1 MEKFSAW
8 RDPGTGVQASVI
20 TSLIGISSNFIS
32 SALFDARAPP
42 INKIIGRL
50 RSCCFWNSIRRV
62 QEYAGLNIA
71 RVICGIPPGLR
82 SIAILGRIFL
92 CLLGFWSISTY
103 VASRKNRRADTA
115 TSDDWSPGPGDII
128 VSNWASWIEVLWLAV
143 RYNPQ
148 FVLPVCASPT
158 LSATQTTAPATPG
171 RRTGTG
177 SAQVSTA
184 SAARRQQILGFRT
197 ASLLEMILATGHVP
211 PYGSSTS
218 TVMAT
223 IEDIRAQ
230 CDRPLVVLPECT
242 TSNGRALIRFA
253 DVFVAGKG
261 KHIKHP
267 VKGFKMYI
275 MCARYDPPT
284 ITTPSPTHSIPSQ
297 SGTLPNPAPHI
308 VKLLF
313 APALAQSLSIRLVA
327 PSDSPSG
334 SFMASEVILDNGI
347 APADEI
353 SEACA
358 VLMAQAS
365 KLKRVGM
372 GWEDKAAFLDF
383 YRKRKS
389 L

>member
-8 RDPGTGVQASVI
+8 RDPGTGVQASVPFL
-20 TSLIGISSNFIS
+20 TPVPPQSTKSLADYGAAAFGIVFGVFRSILALILL
-32 SALFDARAPP
+32 ALFVAFHLVCVLLLP
-42 INKIIGRL
+42 
-50 RSCCFWNSIRRV
+50 
-62 QEYAGLNIA
+62 
-71 RVICGIPPGLR
+71 IPPLHR
-82 SIAILGRIFL
+82 FFSWLVIAILGRIFL

-275 MCARYDPPT
+275 MCARYALFPNGCAASGFNDRIRQLLT
-284 ITTPSPTHSIPSQ
+284 LLSSFSP
-297 SGTLPNPAPHI
+297 
-308 VKLLF
+308 LL
-313 APALAQSLSIRLVA
+313 SHNLSIRLVA
-327 PSDSPSG
+327 PSDSPSSG